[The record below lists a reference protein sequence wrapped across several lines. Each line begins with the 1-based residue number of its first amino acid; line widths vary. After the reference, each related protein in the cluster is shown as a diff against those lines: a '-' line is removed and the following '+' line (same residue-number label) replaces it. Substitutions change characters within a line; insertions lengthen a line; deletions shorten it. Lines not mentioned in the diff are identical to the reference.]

1 MMNQLRIVS
10 ILLIALG
17 CCMPVQNAQAQETT
31 QSNSGDFARNSI
43 FVELLGNGG
52 LYTLNYDHKFFDHVS
67 ARIGAEYISLT
78 GSDTNV
84 EDRVSIFLLPV
95 MINYLV
101 GNGNSRLELGA
112 GAILGGVDANV
123 DNETVNGI
131 GGGSFTGTIGYRL
144 QPRDGGFLFR
154 IGFTPI
160 VSSLGFYPWAGLSL
174 GATF

>member
-1 MMNQLRIVS
+1 MHLATIV
-10 ILLIALG
+10 LLGVGLLSA
-17 CCMPVQNAQAQETT
+17 PKVRAQEVLQKSKNT
-31 QSNSGDFARNSI
+31 DFARNSI

-52 LYTLNYDHKFFDHVS
+52 IYTLNYDHKFFNHVS
-67 ARIGAEYISLT
+67 ARIGAEYVSLT
-78 GSDTNV
+78 GSDTNI

-112 GAILGGVDANV
+112 GAILGGVNANV

-131 GGGSFTGTIGYRL
+131 GGGSFTGTVGYRL

-160 VSSLGFYPWAGLSL
+160 VSSLGFYSWAGLSL